1 MYPPVRTTTFSRASR
16 TYSAAEQQDPP
27 LSMLGQD
34 EHARTGAQVTLAA
47 FVGVQQLFPAE
58 RLRLLKAVVKPLLSR
73 RNQV

>member
-1 MYPPVRTTTFSRASR
+1 
-16 TYSAAEQQDPP
+16 
-27 LSMLGQD
+27 MLGQD